1 MRFNQL
7 PRCARAPLFLAL
19 ALASAGTSAQS
30 AGVPDRITLF
40 GGQVQVIDSP
50 REISRIAVGDGD
62 LLAVETVERKE
73 IVLIGASGKS
83 GFTTLHLWY
92 ADGGRRSV
100 NVQVMAGNAGEN
112 TAAIRN
118 MLGTIPGI
126 QVMEVGGNVVVSGA
140 DVSQHDAERIA
151 AVQKLFPQVVNMT
164 SADPVGM
171 KPTVLMDVRIMEVEN
186 SALRELGIR
195 WDDVINGPAAGT
207 VKDFTNNPY
216 YRIHPQDGPL
226 SGVQLPNELS
236 GWQTYF
242 GLATSIT
249 SRINL
254 LKQTGKVYELA
265 APQLSA
271 RSGGAAEFLAGGEVP
286 IPIPAAFGQTQIEY
300 KPYGIKLNIEPVVNG
315 SNEVSASVETEVS
328 SIDDSVVVNGAPG
341 FKSRRAKT
349 EINVRSGETIV
360 ISGLVDLA
368 GSNVISRVPGLGEI
382 PILGRLFR
390 SDRFRADRSDLV
402 ILVTPRVVGVESKEN
417 QDAIQKSDRLYDE
430 FKADVGK
437 PALGRPLFD

>member
-1 MRFNQL
+1 MIFSNFLRQACALLLLMCAAGLAAAQTAL
-7 PRCARAPLFLAL
+7 PER
-19 ALASAGTSAQS
+19 
-30 AGVPDRITLF
+30 VVLF
-40 GGQVQVIDSP
+40 GGQVMVYSMP
-50 REISRIAVGDGD
+50 KEISRVAVGDGE
-62 LLAVETVERKE
+62 LVAVETVDKREL
-73 IVLIGASGKS
+73 VLIGASGKS
-83 GFTTLHLWY
+83 GFTTMHLWY
-92 ADGGRRSV
+92 ADGSQRAV
-100 NVQVMAGNAGEN
+100 NVQLMTGNANE
-112 TAAIRN
+112 TTQTIRN
-118 MLGTIPGI
+118 MLGNIAGA
-126 QVMEVGGNVVVSGA
+126 QVQEVGGNVVISGA
-140 DVSQHDAERIA
+140 DVGQHDAERITA
-151 AVQKLFPQVVNMT
+151 IQKLFPQVVNLT

-171 KPTVLMDVRIMEVEN
+171 RPMVLMDVRVMEIEN
-186 SALRELGIR
+186 SALRELGIK

-207 VKDFTNNPY
+207 IKDFNSNPY
-216 YRIHPQDGPL
+216 YRILPQEGPL
-226 SGVQLPNELS
+226 SGLNNLPTELS

-271 RSGGAAEFLAGGEVP
+271 RSGGVAEFLAGGEVP

-315 SNEVSASVETEVS
+315 NNEVSASVETEVS

-368 GSNVISRVPGLGEI
+368 GSNVISRVPGLGNI

-402 ILVTPRVVGVESKEN
+402 ILVTPRVVNPSSQEN
-417 QDAIQKSDRLYDE
+417 VDAIDKSDRMYDE
-430 FKADVGK
+430 FKAEIGTPK
-437 PALGRPLFD
+437 MAQPLFD

>member
-1 MRFNQL
+1 MRFHSL
-7 PRCARAPLFLAL
+7 LRRAGALLIL
-19 ALASAGTSAQS
+19 ALASATALAQN
-30 AGVPDRITLF
+30 ALPERITLF
-40 GGQVQVIDSP
+40 GGQVHVYKAP
-50 REISRIAVGDGD
+50 KEISRIAVGDGD
-62 LLAVETVERKE
+62 LLAVETVERRE
-73 IVLIGASGKS
+73 LVLIGGAGKS

-92 ADGGRRSV
+92 ADGGQRAV
-100 NVQVMAGNAGEN
+100 NVQVMSGNAGEA

-118 MLGTIPGI
+118 MLGAIPGA
-126 QVMEVGGNVVVSGA
+126 QVMEIGGNVVITGSDIG
-140 DVSQHDAERIA
+140 QHDAERIA

-164 SADPVGM
+164 AADPVGM
-171 KPTVLMDVRIMEVEN
+171 RPTVLMDVRIMEIEN

-195 WDDVINGPAAGT
+195 WDDVVNGPAYGAI
-207 VKDFTNNPY
+207 KDFSNNPY
-216 YRIHPQDGPL
+216 YRINPPDGPL
-226 SGVQLPNELS
+226 ANIPGLPNQLS

-242 GLATSIT
+242 GLASSIT

-300 KPYGIKLNIEPVVNG
+300 KPYGIKLNIEPVVNAR
-315 SNEVSASVETEVS
+315 NEVSASVETEVS

-368 GSNVISRVPGLGEI
+368 GSNVISRVPGLGDI

-402 ILVTPRVVGVESKEN
+402 ILVTPRVVGVASPEN
-417 QDAIQKSDRLYDE
+417 VEAIDKSQRMEDA
-430 FKADVGK
+430 FKTEIGA
-437 PALGRPLFD
+437 PAMGRSLFD

>member
-1 MRFNQL
+1 MRFHFL
-7 PRCARAPLFLAL
+7 LRRAGALLIL
-19 ALASAGTSAQS
+19 ALASATALAQN
-30 AGVPDRITLF
+30 ALPERITLF
-40 GGQVQVIDSP
+40 GGQVHVYKAP
-50 REISRIAVGDGD
+50 KEISRIAVGDGD
-62 LLAVETVERKE
+62 LLAVETVERRE
-73 IVLIGASGKS
+73 LVLIGGTGKS

-92 ADGGRRSV
+92 ADGGQRAV
-100 NVQVMAGNAGEN
+100 NVQVMSGNAGEA

-118 MLGTIPGI
+118 MLGAIPGA
-126 QVMEVGGNVVVSGA
+126 QVMEIGGNVVITGSDIG
-140 DVSQHDAERIA
+140 QHDAERIA

-164 SADPVGM
+164 AADPVGM
-171 KPTVLMDVRIMEVEN
+171 RPTVLMDVRIMEIEN

-195 WDDVINGPAAGT
+195 WDDVVNGPAYGAI
-207 VKDFTNNPY
+207 KDFSNNPY
-216 YRIHPQDGPL
+216 YRINPPDGPL
-226 SGVQLPNELS
+226 ANIPGLPNQLS

-242 GLATSIT
+242 GLASSIT

-300 KPYGIKLNIEPVVNG
+300 KPYGIKLNIEPVVNAR
-315 SNEVSASVETEVS
+315 NEVSASVETEVS

-368 GSNVISRVPGLGEI
+368 GSNVISRVPGLGDI

-402 ILVTPRVVGVESKEN
+402 ILVTPRVVGVASPEN
-417 QDAIQKSDRLYDE
+417 VEAIDKSQRMEDA
-430 FKADVGK
+430 FKTEIGA
-437 PALGRPLFD
+437 PAMGRSLFD

>member
-1 MRFNQL
+1 MHIASFLR
-7 PRCARAPLFLAL
+7 RAGALLLLLA
-19 ALASAGTSAQS
+19 ASASAAAQQ
-30 AGVPDRITLF
+30 ALPERITLF
-40 GGQVQVIDSP
+40 GGQVHVYKAP
-50 REISRIAVGDGD
+50 KEIARIAVGDGD
-62 LLAVETVERKE
+62 LLAVETVERRE
-73 IVLIGASGKS
+73 LVLIGGADKS

-92 ADGGRRSV
+92 ADGGQRAV
-100 NVQVMAGNAGEN
+100 NVQVMAGSAGEN

-118 MLGTIPGI
+118 MLGAIPGV

-140 DVSQHDAERIA
+140 DVGQHDAERIA
-151 AVQKLFPQVVNMT
+151 AVQKLFPQLVNMT
-164 SADPVGM
+164 TADPVGM
-171 KPTVLMDVRIMEVEN
+171 RPTVLMDVRIMEIEN
-186 SALRELGIR
+186 NALRELGIR

-207 VKDFTNNPY
+207 IKDFTNNPY
-216 YRIHPQDGPL
+216 YRINPDEGPL
-226 SGVQLPNELS
+226 SRIPGLPNELR

-300 KPYGIKLNIEPVVNG
+300 KPYGIKLNIEPVVNA

-368 GSNVISRVPGLGEI
+368 GANAISRVPGLGSI
-382 PILGRLFR
+382 PVLGRLFR

-402 ILVTPRVVGVESKEN
+402 ILVTPRVVGVESPEN
-417 QDAIQKSDRLYDE
+417 IEAIDKSRRMEDA
-430 FKADVGK
+430 FKAEIGK
-437 PALGRPLFD
+437 PAMGRALFD